1 MTTAWHGPIFDPWA
15 VEISDECVQAV
26 EGSGVEPALESAVQE
41 SDSESGSASSSASS
55 SASAAESGD
64 SGVEAVDRLRAVAT
78 SCFHAVSQRLRMA
91 GHETALEDR
100 LDEPA
105 RLLRFEVSP
114 RRGPLGRAPPG
125 SAMLE
130 IGLGPAS
137 GDVVTAWYWLDR
149 TSEAPERTTS
159 VALDGLGAAWV
170 EQVILD
176 FVGKA
181 LARG

>member
-1 MTTAWHGPIFDPWA
+1 MAAWHGPIFDPWA
-15 VEISDECVQAV
+15 VEDSDESVESLQAV
-26 EGSGVEPALESAVQE
+26 EGSGVEPALESVVQE
-41 SDSESGSASSSASS
+41 SDSESSFE
-55 SASAAESGD
+55 SAAESGD
-64 SGVEAVDRLRAVAT
+64 SRVEAVDRLRAVAT

-100 LDEPA
+100 LDEPS

-114 RRGPLGRAPPG
+114 RGGPLGRAPPG

-130 IGLGPAS
+130 IGLGPGS

-170 EQVILD
+170 EHVILD